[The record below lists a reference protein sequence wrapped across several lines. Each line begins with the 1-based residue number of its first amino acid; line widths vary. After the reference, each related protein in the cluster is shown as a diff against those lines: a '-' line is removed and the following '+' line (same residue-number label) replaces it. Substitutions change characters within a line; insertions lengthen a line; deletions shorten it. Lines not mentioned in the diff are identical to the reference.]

1 MNAKMP
7 KLGEMLQYMDIDIG
21 AFTIAITAVVL
32 FIAALVAPF
41 GCKPAT
47 PTPAPT
53 MWAAWEGVVAQ
64 DQTGQ
69 MRQIMLGLEDGGAV
83 RWRLGGVIGNEWMTE
98 GLNTEGGGDE

>member
-1 MNAKMP
+1 MNAKMH
-7 KLGEMLQYMDIDIG
+7 KLIGMLQAMAIEIG

-41 GCKPAT
+41 GCKPAA

-64 DQTGQ
+64 DSSGQ
-69 MRQIMLGLEDGGAV
+69 ERQIMLGLEAGGAV
-83 RWRLGGVIGNEWMTE
+83 RWQLGGVIEAEWMTE
-98 GLNTEGGGDE
+98 GMDTEAGGQ